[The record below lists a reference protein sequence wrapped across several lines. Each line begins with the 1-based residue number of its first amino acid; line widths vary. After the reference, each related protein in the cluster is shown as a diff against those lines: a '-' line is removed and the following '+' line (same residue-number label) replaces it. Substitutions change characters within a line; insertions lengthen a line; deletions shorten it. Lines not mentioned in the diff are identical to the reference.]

1 MLKDLNDSISYLKQK
16 SLQFLK
22 IYLSPLNEALLK

>member
-1 MLKDLNDSISYLKQK
+1 MFKNKSALNLPDIKQK

-22 IYLSPLNEALLK
+22 RFFI